1 MSLLELS
8 SNVGLVAVWL
18 LTLNLALGLLLGVR
32 YNPWKHWPHRRFNY
46 FKVHNWTGYV
56 ALALCVLHVLLL
68 RASPEAKFSWAN
80 VLYPPGAPKQPTI
93 NTLGAVALYVLV
105 LVLVT
110 SYYRVEIGRRRWKWL
125 HYGAYVTAGFMYVH
139 GIWSD
144 QTLKDHPIDY
154 LDAEKV
160 SIEACLVIIAVAT
173 VLRIRWALQAR
184 HAHRLHAGAH
194 AIGRNAA

>member
-18 LTLNLALGLLLGVR
+18 LTLNLALGFLLGVR

-105 LVLVT
+105 LVVVT
-110 SYYRVEIGRRRWKWL
+110 SYYRVEIGRHRWKLL
-125 HYGAYVTAGFMYVH
+125 HFGAYVTAAFMYVH

-144 QTLKDHPIDY
+144 QTLTDKAIDY

-160 SIEACLVIIAVAT
+160 SIEVCLLIIAVAT
-173 VLRIRWALQAR
+173 AVRVRWALAAR
-184 HAHRLHAGAH
+184 RAHRSAVDGRAAG
-194 AIGRNAA
+194 RTAA